1 MTVELWIIAG
11 IWALAAIMLGALDWL
26 WFTRKKP

>member
-11 IWALAAIMLGALDWL
+11 IWALAAILLGVLAWL
-26 WFTRKKP
+26 WFTRGRP